1 MRASVQATPSPRVTC
16 LRCERNPERAITLTS
31 RRRDRGLT
39 ARLRPG
45 SVGVNGR
52 TTQAGV
58 MILRM
63 RALGGCLRV
72 GATVLVAVLV
82 AAACS
87 SSSHSSSPKPT
98 VTAVTAPPT
107 SVPTPAGLA
116 VAQVSP
122 VARQTIAGFGAS
134 GAWWP
139 IDLASFPASVQRSV
153 ADLLFTSAGIS
164 LSGYRYN

>member
-1 MRASVQATPSPRVTC
+1 
-16 LRCERNPERAITLTS
+16 
-31 RRRDRGLT
+31 
-39 ARLRPG
+39 
-45 SVGVNGR
+45 
-52 TTQAGV
+52 

-98 VTAVTAPPT
+98 VTTVTAPPT

-164 LSGYRYN
+164 LSGYRYNIGGGGKAVTTPDRAPKEFTADAAGLYFLSLIHI